1 MYDIG
6 IDEIAISKRLEDLD
20 GRSIIYEAFLVFSFI
35 FDLVILAL
43 FFFCFYLFPSL
54 EPFHN

>member
-20 GRSIIYEAFLVFSFI
+20 GRSIIYEAFLH
-35 FDLVILAL
+35 
-43 FFFCFYLFPSL
+43 C
-54 EPFHN
+54 